1 MSWYVYERWNAA
13 IAEVVFSPDNAGLPV
28 YLDLEDDVL
37 AAVAAA
43 AGGGSGD
50 AEQWLVSAVAA
61 TVDTRGGSGSIF
73 WGHRRALETWT
84 RSRAD
89 GPPPHLAMLAVLS
102 LAAERM
108 SSSDGRAASDYYGRL
123 APMLG
128 MQNRRDELAS
138 AYRRVAEYWWSAL
151 NRWLVRLDGA
161 RGLPTAYTLGLEN
174 QRYVGLP
181 ISQALVRAAD
191 REGLVRFFQRAGL
204 APGSD
209 VPPHSLM
216 PLLDAW
222 IRTTPS
228 PATRSLQRLW
238 SKPATRE
245 RVAEVA
251 AVALAAWDGAAR
263 GRSDGTGVTD
273 ESLRLVATVG
283 GLLRPRLELGVLAY
297 LVQPEVARVVT
308 VTTAE
313 GAPELEVQPG
323 HNGALQ
329 VAGLEQVDTGSL
341 LDGVLS
347 VRDSL
352 TGRLVTRRPR
362 RVVPF
367 RTNDLLQQLIEADQV
382 QAGEQLVV
390 LVERSVL
397 PGLEAL
403 LSEIAR
409 PGWNLANK
417 LQGVPDRWAV
427 VRDVEIITKPASMPR
442 LGDLMCLIPLSQ
454 SHLSIAKGFVM
465 PGRLRRWHSWDAP
478 EITALDD
485 PDVDLSVRLTRL
497 GTETDEAAHP
507 GSGRAPEVRR
517 WSSTD
522 PGFLTVDLK
531 EEGLEDGD
539 YRVELFRDRDTAP
552 VSSLVLR
559 LRSADEPDPLQW
571 AQAPELAHDPRAHP
585 MSVLTARSTSGRE
598 AFVRGATVA
607 APRGEAAPPVPVEV
621 MVTRPWWEDAPRLAT
636 DTTSAAWSL
645 EPPPPDS
652 CILTGRHYLLVP
664 EAGPGRPRVPFVN
677 STCRGCGLVK
687 RVATTDRA
695 ARRRERDEQEAR
707 PATLDVSRVA
717 PVDAD
722 QVHKWTVAMD
732 AVGYLGGGPFS
743 LLERLVLQVE
753 SSALAVDQLVRTLEV
768 LGHVEVERDPR
779 TLAPVSWEVT
789 PSALAET
796 SDGRWSLVGFWPSG
810 LTSEL
815 QALIEDVGGDLVV
828 SSPEVGPDSW
838 FVQLPPEAALPPLD
852 ELGVAVVSKAA
863 ERLAEQLVPLSSV
876 VAALP
881 RRSADLVGDVTIFS
895 PPGAAWVSSASLS
908 APGAYRVR
916 KWQTVDLIRTPDDVE
931 RGTAAVSTVQLS
943 KHVAALGSGRPLVAY
958 DPGTRELT
966 VPLGADL
973 PGLYGRAAVLGSGM
987 PPVAI
992 RNLRRLIYPGVSP
1005 RAAQLLL
1012 HSLTR

>member
-13 IAEVVFSPDNAGLPV
+13 IADVVFSPDNAGVPV

-43 AGGGSGD
+43 AGVGSGD
-50 AEQWLVSAVAA
+50 AEQQLVAAVAA
-61 TVDTRGGSGSIF
+61 TIDRRGSGSIF
-73 WGHRRALETWT
+73 WAHRRALETWT
-84 RSRAD
+84 RSRSD
-89 GPPPHLAMLAVLS
+89 GPPPHVAMLAVLS

-108 SSSDGRAASDYYGRL
+108 SSSDGRAANDYYGRL

-128 MQNRRDELAS
+128 MENRRDELAT
-138 AYRRVAEYWWSAL
+138 AYRRVAEHWWSSL

-238 SKPATRE
+238 SKPTTRE

-263 GRSDGTGVTD
+263 GRADGTGGSD
-273 ESLRLVATVG
+273 ESLRLIATVG
-283 GLLRPRLELGVLAY
+283 GMLRPRLELGALAY
-297 LVQPEVARVVT
+297 LEQPEVARVVT
-308 VTTAE
+308 VTTAA
-313 GAPELEVQPG
+313 GAPELEVRPG

-329 VAGLEQVDTGSL
+329 VAGLEQVDAGSL

-403 LSEIAR
+403 LNEIAR
-409 PGWNLANK
+409 PGWAVADR

-427 VRDVEIITKPASMPR
+427 VRDVEIITRPATAPR
-442 LGDLMCLIPLSQ
+442 LGDLTCLVPLSQ

-485 PDVDLSVRLTRL
+485 PDVDLSVHLTRL
-497 GTETDEAAHP
+497 GVETDEATQP
-507 GSGRAPEVRR
+507 GSGRAAVVRR

-531 EEGLEDGD
+531 GEGLEDGD

-552 VSSLVLR
+552 ASSVVLR
-559 LRSADEPDPLQW
+559 LRSADEPDALQW
-571 AQAPELAHDPRAHP
+571 AQAPELVRAPRVHP
-585 MSVLTARSTSGRE
+585 MSILTARPAGGGATT
-598 AFVRGATVA
+598 VRGATVA
-607 APRGEAAPPVPVEV
+607 APPGEAASADPSEV
-621 MVTRPWWEDAPRLAT
+621 RVTRAWWEDAHRPTVSTR
-636 DTTSAAWSL
+636 SPAWSL
-645 EPPPPDS
+645 EPPAPDS

-664 EAGPGRPRVPFVN
+664 DARPGRPRVPFVD

-695 ARRRERDEQEAR
+695 ARRRDRGDEVDR
-707 PATLDVSRVA
+707 PATLDVSKVA

-753 SSALAVDQLVRTLEV
+753 GSALAVDQIVRTLEV

-796 SDGRWSLVGFWPSG
+796 SDGRWSLIGFWPSG

-815 QALIEDVGGDLVV
+815 QALVQDVGGDLVV
-828 SSPEVGPDSW
+828 SSPEAGPDCW
-838 FVQLPPEAALPPLD
+838 FVQLPAGVALPSVD
-852 ELGVAVVSKAA
+852 ELGVAVVPEAA
-863 ERLAEQLVPLSSV
+863 ERLAEQLVPLSTV

-881 RRSADLVGDVTIFS
+881 RRSADLVGDVTVFS
-895 PPGAAWVSSASLS
+895 PPGAAWVPSASLS

-916 KWQTVDLIRTPDDVE
+916 KWQTVDLVRTPDDVE

-943 KHVAALGSGRPLVAY
+943 KHVAALGAGRPLLAY

-992 RNLRRLIYPGVSP
+992 RNRRRLVYPGVSP